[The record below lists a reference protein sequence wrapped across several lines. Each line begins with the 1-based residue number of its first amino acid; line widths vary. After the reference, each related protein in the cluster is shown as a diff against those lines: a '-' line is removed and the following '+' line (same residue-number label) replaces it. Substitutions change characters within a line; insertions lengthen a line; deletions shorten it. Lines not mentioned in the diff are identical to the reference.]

1 MKKQELIEQI
11 KNLKNEMENFEID
24 PYKHEDAFKDMIDDI
39 DGPVV
44 IAGLKFTASRI
55 LEKLDPIAYR
65 CSLNDWVDSLDK
77 GDDKDYQELQE
88 KLEELE
94 ADLEDLQSALD
105 EIAEAW
111 ESCTL
116 EKMFEIPV
124 TNKLT
129 GEENYI
135 VFDITLEDDQ
145 FIARHEPLNR
155 AQIESKFIPCIERDI
170 DPDFSLDENLQEL
183 YSDCETAIIDS
194 EFFTLRGDN

>member
-1 MKKQELIEQI
+1 MRKQELIEQI
-11 KNLKNEMENFEID
+11 DDLKKEMENFEID
-24 PYKHEDAFKDMIDDI
+24 PYDYEEAFKDMIDDI

-55 LEKLDPIAYR
+55 LEELDPVAYR
-65 CSLNDWVDSLDK
+65 CSLTDWVDSLDK
-77 GDDKDYQELQE
+77 EDDKDYQELQE

-94 ADLEDLQSALD
+94 SELEDIQCALD

-129 GEENYI
+129 GEESYI
-135 VFDITLEDDQ
+135 IFDIALEDDK
-145 FIARHEPLNR
+145 FIAAHEPLNQ
-155 AQIESKFIPCIERDI
+155 AQVESKFIACIERNI

-183 YSDCETAIIDS
+183 YSDCETAVIDS